1 MDNPSNEIKQKQM
14 NLDVSALLLLVDI
27 LECGNLS
34 QAARK
39 RRMSRANV
47 SYHLNQ
53 LEQAVGLQ
61 LVRRT
66 TRRIDPTEA
75 GLKLY
80 RHGRVIRDELHA
92 AQESLASLGEGL
104 HGSVRLAVP
113 TGFGQIVMS
122 HWLIEFKRQY
132 PSIVLE
138 LVFDNRVDDLLREE
152 VDIAIRVMSE
162 PPPSLV
168 VRDLASLRYIACA
181 SPDYAQHKGMPHTP
195 EELGQL
201 PLITSTVA
209 HRELRVSAYRDEE
222 RLEVALHPT
231 LASENF
237 QFLHE
242 AILAGLGVGLVP
254 DYLVEQDLENGRLV
268 SSLADWRLSI
278 FGTRLMLLRMPDRY
292 LTLAARTLIDFI
304 VDKARAW
311 RS

>member
-92 AQESLASLGEGL
+92 AQESLASLGADCRFRQ
-104 HGSVRLAVP
+104 RL
-113 TGFGQIVMS
+113 
-122 HWLIEFKRQY
+122 
-132 PSIVLE
+132 
-138 LVFDNRVDDLLREE
+138 
-152 VDIAIRVMSE
+152 
-162 PPPSLV
+162 
-168 VRDLASLRYIACA
+168 RDSR
-181 SPDYAQHKGMPHTP
+181 P
-195 EELGQL
+195 
-201 PLITSTVA
+201 
-209 HRELRVSAYRDEE
+209 
-222 RLEVALHPT
+222 
-231 LASENF
+231 
-237 QFLHE
+237 
-242 AILAGLGVGLVP
+242 
-254 DYLVEQDLENGRLV
+254 
-268 SSLADWRLSI
+268 
-278 FGTRLMLLRMPDRY
+278 
-292 LTLAARTLIDFI
+292 
-304 VDKARAW
+304 
-311 RS
+311 